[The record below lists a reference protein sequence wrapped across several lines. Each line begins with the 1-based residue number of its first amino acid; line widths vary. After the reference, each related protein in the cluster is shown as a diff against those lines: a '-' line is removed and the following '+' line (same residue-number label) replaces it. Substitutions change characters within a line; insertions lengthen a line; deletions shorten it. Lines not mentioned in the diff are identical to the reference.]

1 MKSQIYKIDDWTV
14 QIFYSVNSEDI
25 KEIENALERIDC
37 PPKLIQRAEQQIMND
52 DLDTGFTYSNFA
64 LEESVISIGEV
75 SSMYELVDTL
85 THELYHLIDHIRIVR
100 NYDYEESATMYGD
113 FIRLIFRNIVDIF
126 NEI

>member
-1 MKSQIYKIDDWTV
+1 
-14 QIFYSVNSEDI
+14 
-25 KEIENALERIDC
+25 
-37 PPKLIQRAEQQIMND
+37 MND